1 MIRKILRPIVP
12 LVLLVS
18 MICSAAFS
26 AQADRRAA
34 LYDPAANLEQPAASL
49 AQDSFEHFKSWNG
62 TISDQEQAILFKS
75 EAFAASC
82 RLFLKL
88 AEARSGYFRQDFV
101 RTNIYNAFTYLC
113 PARQP
118 IRRLEQSL

>member
-1 MIRKILRPIVP
+1 LIRKILRPIVP

-18 MICSAAFS
+18 MICSSAFS
-26 AQADRRAA
+26 A
-34 LYDPAANLEQPAASL
+34 
-49 AQDSFEHFKSWNG
+49 
-62 TISDQEQAILFKS
+62 QAILFKS

-88 AEARSGYFRQDFV
+88 AEARSGYLREDFV
-101 RTNIYNAFTYLC
+101 RTNIYNAFTCLC